1 MHPQAAGSTGAPLRT
16 SSPDF
21 SSLSHEELEQL
32 ELVLQ
37 KHVFLENEQKQRLS
51 GLRRTMVHL
60 QQTIQNDQQRSR
72 TFSLTANHNFSPVSQ
87 SPPLLTSSDI
97 VQCYICLGI
106 IEFETNNFNLSPP
119 ILCADCHRP
128 VCRRC
133 GNYTSP
139 EFTSPHHAI
148 HLENQNHASKW
159 RCRMCIVRR
168 EVVRKSGTWNTTEDD
183 VPNHSPVRLLQ
194 KLAAYRSSI
203 TPTSLSSSSS
213 PQNERHSSILTE
225 STNFFTR
232 LWRPSPRPSPPSPI
246 LLATHENRSS
256 SFDQI
261 PEPTSMPVDGS
272 SNLSSSSN
280 MFNRRMSFIRDV
292 SLKNSSSNQNCPLSS
307 SMIIQSPCPMLPLQ
321 TQPTTS
327 STITDPS
334 MEDTASEPQ
343 FDTHSDMLSQSLET
357 NIDDSNPRSVDDQ
370 DDDQNFRQKSLT
382 YDERHRKLSS
392 ISKPIRPLA
401 VQLSSSPIRIS
412 EQTHHDSVLSRET
425 STDISMGMDFS
436 SVSMLTELSQNSSS
450 AEPLLAENE
459 SMFKDKPLNDNND
472 CRQTSRSSLKNSD
485 SWARKRAL
493 LHRGHQW
500 TKTFEKEVLIKTNDN
515 HATMKHPYSNNMQS
529 LPSSINK
536 SLIETNHEE
545 NSSFCQTPVL
555 IYSETNSPNHTPY
568 VFSGRRKSSRRLPN
582 IPSSSNCQRNS
593 LTNDTIT
600 DDLTLTSSS
609 HSSTEYS
616 YQPLLENSLGNYS
629 NRSKSIDSES
639 SLKFRSSQAKLL
651 HAHQTQNANSID
663 ISNLARKK
671 SSLTVNH
678 TLIQQRS
685 IDYPCIVRK
694 TQDLSDIVRTR
705 MLYSKI
711 NKQQQQQQGNSFSIS
726 LEREHV
732 PKVPRKIII
741 RQDNSIEIALSH
753 PPKLRRNTLSEDYY
767 GYNPELDY
775 NLTQTGSGS
784 STLGLPISSSM
795 SGAASGDRRK
805 TIETCEN
812 IFLHAEESS
821 KLRTR
826 TPPSNPHRILL
837 HRDKNDTSIRTNG
850 LGMRIVG
857 GQECEDG
864 SLGCFVTNILHGGP
878 ADVQG
883 NIEVGDQILEFNG
896 NSLIDSTYEEV
907 RMLQDQC
914 GDIVQLVV
922 QHNNIRLQISGG
934 QALSSM
940 EISRHFETVPR
951 LSSSI
956 TRKRRNLPPLPSP
969 LSSSFPKQPKR
980 QLYETVETLEVPNVK
995 ELKPILINRGR
1006 LLAQIWHDI
1015 DDMKLALTVIQAGN
1029 LPLRPNG
1036 DLPYAHIS
1044 GKMLFED
1051 RGFDMF
1057 ETKIIH
1063 SSNPS
1068 FNETFVFHEVEA
1080 VDTLHLEI
1088 FLWDKK
1094 NNMPNDNN
1102 NKPITTANNNN
1113 SSSDDSDDFIGM
1125 VQLPLSEAN
1134 LEDEPRWY
1142 ELRDRQTRKPSTT
1155 SVTFKSSSAESSESF
1170 RKMPP
1175 LLKSSKRHERTK
1187 SSADL
1192 LIRALNRSAT
1202 TATAKH
1208 EITCESLPTKRKHSV
1223 TQLLNH
1229 SPNRRNSQR
1238 VSIAG
1243 LLAPSIMISKNSNDN
1258 NEDEDDEDDD
1268 EHENNQ
1274 QQHERRQSLIAI
1286 QSEKIKRQI
1295 SKGLSKL
1302 FDVHARRCSQSTPK
1316 SIPQSPTRRLTTQT
1330 SISMDQEDEN
1340 FLLPVITNDNLITN
1354 NINKSPRHSII
1365 STTQQDE
1372 HQPSSTRSIPLQQ
1385 MPIGQLMLPYIPSSR
1400 HSSISGSRKSS
1411 ATSYC
1416 ESDEDIDR
1424 YFTLTEQQQEQL
1436 NENSNFQTHIAGPG
1450 QVTPRNYENM
1460 INDFIHMGQIQL
1472 GLLVTKGLLEIDIIC
1487 ARGLQRV
1494 IDDTNIHGTSIIDN
1508 PPDTYVKTYLRT
1520 GTRRVQKRKT
1530 QTIKTSYN
1538 PDYHAKLKYNA
1549 CNVMGRRLQVTVWQ
1563 RARKFEKNQCIGE
1576 AFIQLDNLTLTQLT
1590 LAWYKLFRE
1599 KLVESEFY
1607 DSS

>member
-37 KHVFLENEQKQRLS
+37 KHALIENEQKQRLS

-72 TFSLTANHNFSPVSQ
+72 TFSLTANRNFSPVLQ
-87 SPPLLTSSDI
+87 SSPLLTSSDI

-106 IEFETNNFNLSPP
+106 IEFETNNFNYSPP
-119 ILCADCHRP
+119 VLCADCHRP

-139 EFTSPHHAI
+139 EFTSPHYAI

-159 RCRMCIVRR
+159 RCRMCIVHR

-194 KLAAYRSSI
+194 KLAAYRASI
-203 TPTSLSSSSS
+203 TSTSISSS
-213 PQNERHSSILTE
+213 PSLQNERHSSILTE
-225 STNFFTR
+225 STNFFAR
-232 LWRPSPRPSPPSPI
+232 LWRPSPRPSSPSPM
-246 LLATHENRSS
+246 LLAIHANRSS

-261 PEPTSMPVDGS
+261 PEPTSMPVDRS
-272 SNLSSSSN
+272 SNLPSSSN

-292 SLKNSSSNQNCPLSS
+292 SLKSSSSNQNCASSS
-307 SMIIQSPCPMLPLQ
+307 SMIIQSPYAIPPLQ

-334 MEDTASEPQ
+334 MEDTTSEPQ
-343 FDTHSDMLSQSLET
+343 FDTHSEMLSQSLET
-357 NIDDSNPRSVDDQ
+357 NIDGSNPRSVDDQ

-382 YDERHRKLSS
+382 YDERHRKLNS

-401 VQLSSSPIRIS
+401 AQLSSPMRIS
-412 EQTHHDSVLSRET
+412 EQTHHDSLPSRET
-425 STDISMGMDFS
+425 STDISTGMDFS
-436 SVSMLTELSQNSSS
+436 SVSILAELSQNSSS
-450 AEPLLAENE
+450 AEPLLTENE
-459 SMFKDKPLNDNND
+459 SMSKSTPLNDNND
-472 CRQTSRSSLKNSD
+472 CRQASRSNLKNSD

-500 TKTFEKEVLIKTNDN
+500 TKTFEKEVLTKTNNN
-515 HATMKHPYSNNMQS
+515 HTMMKHQYSNNMQS
-529 LPSSINK
+529 LPSSMNK
-536 SLIETNHEE
+536 SSIEANHEE
-545 NSSFCQTPVL
+545 NSSLCQIPVL
-555 IYSETNSPNHTPY
+555 TNSTTNSPNRTPY
-568 VFSGRRKSSRRLPN
+568 SFSGRRRSSRRLPN
-582 IPSSSNCQRNS
+582 IPNSSNSQINS
-593 LTNDTIT
+593 STNDTIA
-600 DDLTLTSSS
+600 DDLILTSSS

-616 YQPLLENSLGNYS
+616 YHPLRENSLSNYS
-629 NRSKSIDSES
+629 NRSKSIDSEA

-651 HAHQTQNANSID
+651 HAHQTQNAKSID

-671 SSLTVNH
+671 SSLTVNN
-678 TLIQQRS
+678 TLIHQRS

-741 RQDNSIEIALSH
+741 RQDNSIEISLSH

-767 GYNPELDY
+767 YGYNPEIEY

-795 SGAASGDRRK
+795 SGTASGDRRK

-821 KLRTR
+821 KLRAR

-864 SLGCFVTNILHGGP
+864 SLGCFVTNILYGGP

-922 QHNNIRLQISGG
+922 QHNNIRLQINGG

-1029 LPLRPNG
+1029 LPLRQNG

-1068 FNETFVFHEVEA
+1068 FNETFVFHEVDA
-1080 VDTLHLEI
+1080 VDALHLEI

-1094 NNMPNDNN
+1094 NNMP
-1102 NKPITTANNNN
+1102 KNNNN
-1113 SSSDDSDDFIGM
+1113 TNNSSIDDSDDFIGM
-1125 VQLPLSEAN
+1125 IQLPLSEAN

-1155 SVTFKSSSAESSESF
+1155 SVTFKSSSAESSESV

-1202 TATAKH
+1202 TAKR
-1208 EITCESLPTKRKHSV
+1208 EIACESLPTKRKHSV
-1223 TQLLNH
+1223 AQLLNH
-1229 SPNRRNSQR
+1229 SPNRKNLQR
-1238 VSIAG
+1238 ASIAG
-1243 LLAPSIMISKNSNDN
+1243 LLAPSIMMPKNSNDN
-1258 NEDEDDEDDD
+1258 DEDEDDEDDD
-1268 EHENNQ
+1268 EHEKNQ

-1302 FDVHARRCSQSTPK
+1302 FDVHTRRSSESTPK
-1316 SIPQSPTRRLTTQT
+1316 SMPQSPTKGLITQT

-1340 FLLPVITNDNLITN
+1340 SLSPVITNDNLITN
-1354 NINKSPRHSII
+1354 IINKSPRHSII

-1372 HQPSSTRSIPLQQ
+1372 HQSSSTRSIPLQQ

-1487 ARGLQRV
+1487 ARDLQRV
-1494 IDDTNIHGTSIIDN
+1494 IDDTNIRGTSTTDN